1 MKQVVNELQDYE
13 FTGKVKIKEMKMKKK
28 YLQCLQ
34 MKMKMMQMK
43 KVTLKMEDV
52 PKSLV
57 SYEISDKLEIESIAV

>member
-13 FTGKVKIKEMKMKKK
+13 FTGKVKIKEMKMK
-28 YLQCLQ
+28 
-34 MKMKMMQMK
+34 MMQMK
-43 KVTLKMEDV
+43 KLTLKMEDV